1 VGRACDVQAD
11 GVKTIGREPDAA
23 ELDGLVRRA
32 QAGEA
37 RAFDRLG
44 RALLPRIRRWAAAH
58 VESADDADDI
68 AQDVLLKAHRML
80 SAFAFESRF
89 TTWLYAITRRAAA
102 DWHRK
107 RGRRARLQALRLEPA
122 EDAPPSSSTADR
134 QRLTE
139 RVLSEFRRLP
149 SRQREVFDLADLQG
163 KSLAEIAEMLA
174 MNPVTVR
181 VHLHRAR
188 SAIRSRILQTDAA
201 LVEDYR

>member
-1 VGRACDVQAD
+1 V
-11 GVKTIGREPDAA
+11 TEPDTA
-23 ELDGLVRRA
+23 ELEGLVRRA

-44 RALLPRIRRWAAAH
+44 SALLPRIRRWAGAH

-68 AQDVLLKAHRML
+68 AQDVLVKAHRML
-80 SAFAFESRF
+80 GDFAFESRF

-107 RGRRARLQALRLEPA
+107 RSRRARLSGGRLTVIEAVDATAPTTDQA
-122 EDAPPSSSTADR
+122 
-134 QRLTE
+134 RLTE
-139 RVLSEFRRLP
+139 RVLAEFRRLP
-149 SRQREVFDLADLQG
+149 NRQREIFDLADLQG
-163 KSLAEIAEMLA
+163 KTLNEIAELLK
-174 MNPVTVR
+174 MNPITVR

-188 SAIRSRILQTDAA
+188 SSIRGRIMQSDPA

>member
-1 VGRACDVQAD
+1 
-11 GVKTIGREPDAA
+11 VKTIGAEPDAA

-89 TTWLYAITRRAAA
+89 TTWLYAITRRSAA

-122 EDAPPSSSTADR
+122 EDALPASPMAD
-134 QRLTE
+134 QERLTA
-139 RVLSEFRRLP
+139 RVLTEFRRLP
-149 SRQREVFDLADLQG
+149 NRQREVFDLADLQG
-163 KSLAEIAEMLA
+163 KTLNEIAEVLT

-188 SAIRSRILQTDAA
+188 AAIRSRILQTDAA